1 MDGWMRYR
9 IIILHRSF
17 DELLK
22 AWHVNVD
29 LIGITGMEDKA
40 CCKPTVDYK
49 LRRQRYGVCMVTLRY
64 LSTSGAIC
72 QHSSTSVFVACC
84 KCRCKSGAHVPKR
97 TTPSC
102 NAYCHYSINTGAEI
116 TPIQPLTSSF
126 TQTTGH
132 WSPHFQYLNHL
143 NQTFVVGCLIIFIPR
158 FPLYP
163 CKITILAYFGM
174 SNPRFWDFP
183 FSPRTRWCFSVEAP
197 PSSNLVPDEWNK
209 RI

>member
-1 MDGWMRYR
+1 MDGWIDGWMRYR

-40 CCKPTVDYK
+40 CCKPTVDCK

-72 QHSSTSVFVACC
+72 QHSSTYLFVACC
-84 KCRCKSGAHVPKR
+84 KCRCNSGAHVPKL

-102 NAYCHYSINTGAEI
+102 NYSINTGAEI
-116 TPIQPLTSSF
+116 THIQPLTSSF
-126 TQTTGH
+126 TQTIGH

-143 NQTFVVGCLIIFIPR
+143 KPSLLAAWLSLFLGFL
-158 FPLYP
+158 

-174 SNPRFWDFP
+174 SNPPFWDFP

-197 PSSNLVPDEWNK
+197 PSSNLVPDEWNN
-209 RI
+209 RNILE